1 MIKVPQGDGKSP
13 WPLHGQNLRLQ
24 ILISEPIKALKET
37 IGATLNG
44 MPANKQKLRT
54 EAMGYLKDNK
64 SLAYYNFTDGVEIEL
79 GTKER
84 GGRKK

>member
-1 MIKVPQGDGKSP
+1 MKVPQGDDKSP
-13 WPLHGQNLRLQ
+13 WPLHGQTLRLQ
-24 ILISEPIKALKET
+24 ILISETVKALKEM

-54 EAMGYLKDNK
+54 DALGYLKDNK
-64 SLAYYNFTDGVEIEL
+64 SLAYYNFVDGIEIEL